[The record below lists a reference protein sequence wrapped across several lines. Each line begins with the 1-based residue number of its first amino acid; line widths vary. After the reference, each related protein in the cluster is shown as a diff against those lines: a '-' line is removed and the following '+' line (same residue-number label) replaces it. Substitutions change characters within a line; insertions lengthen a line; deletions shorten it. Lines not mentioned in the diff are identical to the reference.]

1 MSKKPKIV
9 VILGPT
15 ASGKSKFAIDL
26 AMKFD
31 GEIVS
36 ADSMQVYKYMDIGTA
51 KPTLEERE
59 QVKHHMMDIVEPDKD
74 FNVGIYV
81 KGAKK
86 IIERLFRSNK
96 HIFVVG
102 GTGLYI
108 KALVKGLF
116 EARGGNSKI
125 RNDLEKEIDCF
136 GINSLYDKLIK
147 IDKDA
152 ATRIHPNDRT
162 RIVRALEVFY
172 QTNQRISELQKRHGF
187 RENPYKTL
195 LVGISHDRCELYKRI
210 ENRVDG
216 MIRNNFI
223 EEVETLLNHGYVPE
237 LKSMQSLG
245 YKEIT
250 QYILGNNSLD
260 ESVSLLKRNTRRYAK
275 RQFTWFKKDELVKW
289 FSDKNKM
296 FELVEKFY
304 N

>member
-1 MSKKPKIV
+1 MSEKPKIV
-9 VILGPT
+9 VIVGPT

-26 AMKFD
+26 AKKFD

-59 QVKHHMMDIVEPDKD
+59 QVKHHMMDIVKPDKN

-81 KGAKK
+81 TGAKK
-86 IIERLFRSNK
+86 IIERLFKSSK

-108 KALVKGLF
+108 KALVRGLF
-116 EARGGNSKI
+116 EARGGDIKI

-152 ATRIHPNDRT
+152 AARIHPNDRV
-162 RIVRALEVFY
+162 RVIRALEVFY
-172 QTNQRISELQKRHGF
+172 QTNQPISELQRRHGF
-187 RENPYKTL
+187 RESPYEVL
-195 LVGISHDRCELYKRI
+195 HMGISHDRCELYKRI

-223 EEVETLLNHGYVPE
+223 EEVETLLKQGYVPE

-275 RQFTWFKKDELVKW
+275 RQFTWFKKDELIKW
-289 FSDKNKM
+289 SSDKNKM
-296 FELVEKFY
+296 FELVDKFY